1 MLERMWSKGNP
12 FAQWVV
18 MCMHYKLLQFCLFV
32 TLWTL
37 SCHASLSMGFSRQ
50 EYWGGL
56 PCPPPGDLPYPGIKL
71 TSLLYWHA
79 GFLPLASP
87 GKLKT
92 TIWPRNPTT
101 EPVPLLLFSHYVIPD
116 FS

>member
-12 FAQWVV
+12 LAQWVV

-37 SCHASLSMGFSRQ
+37 ACHASLSMGFSRQ
-50 EYWGGL
+50 EYWGDL
-56 PCPPPGDLPYPGIKL
+56 PCPPPGDLPDPGIKL

-92 TIWPRNPTT
+92 NIWPSNPTT
-101 EPVPLLLFSHYVIPD
+101 ETVPLLLFSY
-116 FS
+116 

>member
-50 EYWGGL
+50 EFYNGW
-56 PCPPPGDLPYPGIKL
+56 PHPPPGALPNPGI
-71 TSLLYWHA
+71 
-79 GFLPLASP
+79 
-87 GKLKT
+87 
-92 TIWPRNPTT
+92 
-101 EPVPLLLFSHYVIPD
+101 EPVSLMSPAVAGRFFTSATWEAHIHACTHLPSISTEVGPAVTKG
-116 FS
+116 